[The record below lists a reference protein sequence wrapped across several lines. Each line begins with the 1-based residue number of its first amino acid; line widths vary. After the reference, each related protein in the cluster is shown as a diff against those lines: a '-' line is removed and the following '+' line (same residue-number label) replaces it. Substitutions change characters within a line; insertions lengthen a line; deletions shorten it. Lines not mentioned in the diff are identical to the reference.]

1 VRIPLQLQR
10 LFGVVLV
17 LVSCAFAAA
26 MVMRAIGRFLVFL
39 VVDQPEIGAGFLLS
53 TFASTGLAI
62 YVAWQV
68 GQKGLA
74 MLRDKSVSSSE

>member
-1 VRIPLQLQR
+1 MRLQR
-10 LFGVVLV
+10 LFGYSLVVI
-17 LVSCAFAAA
+17 SCVFALA

-53 TFASTGLAI
+53 TFATTALAL

-68 GQKGLA
+68 GSKGLS
-74 MLRDKSVSSSE
+74 MVREKPTPPQE